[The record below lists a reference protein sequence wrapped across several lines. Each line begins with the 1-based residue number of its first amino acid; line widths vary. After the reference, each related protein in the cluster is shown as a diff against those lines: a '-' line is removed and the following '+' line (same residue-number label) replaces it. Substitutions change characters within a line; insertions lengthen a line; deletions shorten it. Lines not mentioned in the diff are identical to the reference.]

1 MRKQAQP
8 YQNFNE
14 VFDFA
19 LAYHHTYNNRDPVDT
34 MERTE
39 SQEDYNVQLRLI
51 VFRPPSIATFAIA
64 NQQ

>member
-19 LAYHHTYNNRDPVDT
+19 LAYHHTYNSRDPVDT

-39 SQEDYNVQLRLI
+39 SQEDYNV
-51 VFRPPSIATFAIA
+51 
-64 NQQ
+64 